1 MEPSISSSL
10 PPCLSVTAQLGSTEA
25 GLASGLSAYS
35 SPLATSG
42 LRLSHPSHL
51 LILTVGWWPFLPWLW
66 WSHVAAHARSWCQG
80 LHTPRDVTAQSSV
93 AGVGGVGSAQPH
105 TYPSPVHSPPP
116 PCFTAH
122 PHPWST
128 AHPHPWSTA
137 HPHPD
142 SQPTP
147 NPGPQPTSTP
157 SRSPGGLRGLSA
169 SPREPR
175 GHSQVETET
184 SN

>member
-93 AGVGGVGSAQPH
+93 AGVGVWAQLSLTH
-105 TYPSPVHSPPP
+105 TPPRS
-116 PCFTAH
+116 TAH

-147 NPGPQPTSTP
+147 NPGSQPTSTP

-169 SPREPR
+169 ESERA
-175 GHSQVETET
+175 
-184 SN
+184 

>member
-10 PPCLSVTAQLGSTEA
+10 PPCLSVTVQLGSTEA
-25 GLASGLSAYS
+25 GLAYGLCAYS

-93 AGVGGVGSAQPH
+93 AGVGVWAKLSLTH
-105 TYPSPVHSPPP
+105 TSPPPVHSPPP
-116 PCFTAH
+116 PLVHSPPSPLVHSPPPPRFTAH
-122 PHPWST
+122 PQPWFT
-128 AHPHPWSTA
+128 AHLHP
-137 HPHPD
+137 
-142 SQPTP
+142 
-147 NPGPQPTSTP
+147 
-157 SRSPGGLRGLSA
+157 
-169 SPREPR
+169 
-175 GHSQVETET
+175 
-184 SN
+184 